1 MKTFRLITL
10 SILMIGCIIMACVA
24 PHYVSEWQ
32 GMVAGALG
40 MLLIILT
47 EYVFP
52 QGLYLRTSPTNKTAK
67 QIRILWNNIAITLK
81 QWCYYH

>member
-32 GMVAGALG
+32 GQAVLIMGMVAGALG

-67 QIRILWNNIAITLK
+67 QIRIL
-81 QWCYYH
+81 

>member
-10 SILMIGCIIMACVA
+10 IILMVSSIVMAFVA
-24 PHYVSEWQ
+24 PYHVSEWQ
-32 GMVAGALG
+32 AQAVLVSGMVAGALG

-52 QGLYLRTSPTNKTAK
+52 HGLYMRLSLTDKTAR
-67 QIRILWNNIAITLK
+67 QIRIF
-81 QWCYYH
+81 

>member
-32 GMVAGALG
+32 GQAILIMGMVAGALG

-67 QIRILWNNIAITLK
+67 QIRIL
-81 QWCYYH
+81 

>member
-32 GMVAGALG
+32 GQAVLIMGMVA
-40 MLLIILT
+40 
-47 EYVFP
+47 E
-52 QGLYLRTSPTNKTAK
+52 
-67 QIRILWNNIAITLK
+67 
-81 QWCYYH
+81 H